1 MPPHLRVGAVTG
13 PRDARGM
20 TGPGEWVEAVQ
31 SGRLKPQTVA
41 HALAVAFTEALLSV
55 MDDPEQRTL
64 AAGEASGGERRAA
77 LTRWAQELGM
87 GRETLRMTLVGQR
100 WAGLD
105 ELHRA
110 SLHPVLGPALEQCLA
125 DALPLALKVLHKA
138 LDSGPG
144 HGSDGLRG
152 ESWVSPGERGTVR
165 KRKPMPE
172 PLEQLE
178 ARIRADLRTLDQ
190 RIVAEQRAGRP
201 VDTKV
206 DWAEVRRLMGAPRA
220 IAPQAH
226 PGMAARVRAA
236 GVPSLADLVRNVLRG
251 KGAMRSYAIKAGVQ
265 QQVAVIQGDGGG
277 VDITGSQ
284 VDAVLGRLKRRGE
297 VESLGYGLFR
307 ATSTMRGVTPKP

>member
-1 MPPHLRVGAVTG
+1 MRG
-13 PRDARGM
+13 PRDAWGL
-20 TGPGEWVEAVQ
+20 TGPGEWATAVQ
-31 SGRLKPQTVA
+31 SGRLEPGTVA
-41 HALAVAFTEALLSV
+41 DALAVAFTGALLEV
-55 MDDPEQRTL
+55 MADPGQRAL
-64 AAGEASGGERRAA
+64 QSGEASGGEGRAA
-77 LTRWAQELGM
+77 LTQWGAELAM
-87 GRETLRMTLVGQR
+87 GRETLRMSMVGQR
-100 WAGLD
+100 WVQLD
-105 ELHRA
+105 EVDRA
-110 SLHPVLGPALEQCLA
+110 SLHPVLGPVLA
-125 DALPLALKVLHKA
+125 RHLAAAWPLAGKVLHKA
-138 LDSGPG
+138 QNSGLG
-144 HGSDGLRG
+144 HGSDGLGG

-236 GVPSLADLVRNVLRG
+236 GVPSLADLVRNVLRD
-251 KGAMRSYAIKAGVQ
+251 KGAMRSYAIKAAVQ
-265 QQVAVIQGDGGG
+265 QQVAVIQGEVGG
-277 VDITGSQ
+277 VDIAGPQ
-284 VDAVLGRLKRRGE
+284 VDAALGRLKRRGE

-307 ATSTMRGVTPKP
+307 ATDSLRGLSRP

>member
-1 MPPHLRVGAVTG
+1 MTG

-110 SLHPVLGPALEQCLA
+110 SLHLVLGPALEQCLA

-138 LDSGPG
+138 QDSGPG

-178 ARIRADLRTLDQ
+178 TRIRADLRTLDQ

-201 VDTKV
+201 VDTNV

-220 IAPQAH
+220 VAPQAH

-236 GVPSLADLVRNVLRG
+236 GVPSLADLVRNALRD
-251 KGAMRSYAIKAGVQ
+251 KGAMRSYAIKAAVQ
-265 QQVAVIQGDGGG
+265 QQVAVIQGEVGG
-277 VDITGSQ
+277 VNITGPQ
-284 VDAVLGRLKRRGE
+284 VDAALGRLKRRGE
-297 VESLGYGLFR
+297 VESLGYGLYR
-307 ATSTMRGVTPKP
+307 ATDSLRGPSRP